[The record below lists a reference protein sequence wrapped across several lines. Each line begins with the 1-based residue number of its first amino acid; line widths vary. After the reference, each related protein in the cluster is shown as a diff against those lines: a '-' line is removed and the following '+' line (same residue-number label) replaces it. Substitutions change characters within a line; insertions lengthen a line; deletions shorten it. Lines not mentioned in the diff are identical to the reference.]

1 MQNTESIKERIYSL
15 VASSLPKSAEF
26 DVSPCEKES
35 FGDYATNAAL
45 RLSKEQGEPPIALA
59 EKLVRE
65 IQARAPN
72 DFFQKIEIAKPG
84 FINFFLSPRTL
95 AEELAALLHAK
106 ENYGKRAI
114 RPRPTVIVEYSQ
126 PNIAK
131 RMHVGHLRTTV
142 LGDALANLY
151 EFLGYR
157 VIRWNYFGD
166 WGTQFGK
173 TIAAYKLWGKKTEVE
188 KNPIGTLLAL
198 YIRFHDEMKTN
209 PELEE
214 RGREEFRKLEEGD
227 KENRKLWEWFRKE
240 SLLALHKLYKLLGI
254 SFDVE
259 IGEAFFEKDMKPLVQ
274 ELVERGIAKKSEGS
288 LAIPLPGSDLPALV
302 QKADGASLYL
312 TRDIANL
319 RYRIK
324 KYNPAKILYV
334 VGNEQALHFEQLFK
348 VAEILELRTAELVHV
363 KYGLVL
369 GEEGKKFATREGRVV
384 SLEEAIAKSLELARG
399 IIEKKNPGFPKKE
412 KEAIAK
418 AIGIGALKYANLK
431 ENRHSD
437 IIFDWGKMLDFS
449 GDSAPYLL
457 YTYSRLLSVLRKAG
471 KIGNYD
477 FALLIKDE
485 ERALMLKSVRLHE
498 SVFQAAAEY
507 APNAVADYLYELSV
521 CANKFYETTPILREE
536 NLLRRNARLALIR
549 ATAYSL
555 KSGLSLLGI
564 TVTPRI

>member
-348 VAEILELRTAELVHV
+348 VAEILELRT
-363 KYGLVL
+363 
-369 GEEGKKFATREGRVV
+369 
-384 SLEEAIAKSLELARG
+384 
-399 IIEKKNPGFPKKE
+399 
-412 KEAIAK
+412 
-418 AIGIGALKYANLK
+418 
-431 ENRHSD
+431 
-437 IIFDWGKMLDFS
+437 
-449 GDSAPYLL
+449 
-457 YTYSRLLSVLRKAG
+457 
-471 KIGNYD
+471 
-477 FALLIKDE
+477 
-485 ERALMLKSVRLHE
+485 
-498 SVFQAAAEY
+498 
-507 APNAVADYLYELSV
+507 
-521 CANKFYETTPILREE
+521 
-536 NLLRRNARLALIR
+536 
-549 ATAYSL
+549 
-555 KSGLSLLGI
+555 
-564 TVTPRI
+564 